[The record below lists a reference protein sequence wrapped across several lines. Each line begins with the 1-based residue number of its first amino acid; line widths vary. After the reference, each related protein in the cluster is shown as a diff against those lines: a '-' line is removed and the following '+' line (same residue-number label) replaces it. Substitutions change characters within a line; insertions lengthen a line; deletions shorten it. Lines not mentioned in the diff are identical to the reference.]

1 MPIPHSFSLWITG
14 NLEAYQHTL
23 EDLRVEYYLA
33 ERPLY
38 NKHCTLSQLRQF
50 NDLSLKIADYCHTQG
65 DDDNYFAVLFGLHQK
80 LIEQLHS
87 NVQRE
92 ALFKAQ
98 AIQLARHSM
107 TGLCQVFIAQGNWQK
122 ASELQRE
129 FLQYADSMS

>member
-1 MPIPHSFSLWITG
+1 MPIPHSFSLWITS
-14 NLEAYQHTL
+14 NLEDYQQTL

-38 NKHCTLSQLRQF
+38 NKQCTLGQLRQF
-50 NDLSLKIADYCHTQG
+50 NDLSLKIADYCYIQG
-65 DDDNYFAVLFGLHQK
+65 DDDNYFAVLSGLHQK

-92 ALFKAQ
+92 SLFKAQ
-98 AIQLARHSM
+98 TIQLARHSM